1 MKLQHQALAL
11 LVVFIWGTNFVFIR
25 VGLDELPP
33 FTFAALRFLIVAFPL
48 LFFFPKPKVAWSFLA
63 AYGVLIGFGQFGLL
77 FWAMREDIS
86 PGLASLLIQTQVFF
100 TILLSASLV
109 GEQVKAKQMIALFL
123 CLIGLAVI
131 IVFTDGET
139 TTFGIIVILIAALSW
154 ALGNLVVKQAGS
166 VDALG
171 FIVWSALFS
180 IPPLALMAWFY
191 EGPNVIVE
199 SVFHLS
205 WKGWAVVLW
214 QSIGNT
220 LIGYGLWNLLLV
232 RYPAALVAPWALLV
246 PVFGMSASSLMLG
259 ELMPWWKLLAIG
271 LIFAGLS
278 MNMWSN
284 RPKPHNKF
292 T

>member
-11 LVVFIWGTNFVFIR
+11 LVAFIWGTNFVFIR

-33 FTFAALRFLIVAFPL
+33 FTFATLRFLIVAFPL
-48 LFFFPKPKVAWSFLA
+48 LLLFPKPKVAWSFLA

-77 FWAMREDIS
+77 FWVMQENIS
-86 PGLASLLIQTQVFF
+86 PGLASLIIQIQVFF
-100 TILLSASLV
+100 TILLSASLM
-109 GEQVKAKQMIALFL
+109 GEQVKAKQMAALFI
-123 CLIGLAVI
+123 CMIGLAVI

-191 EGPNVIVE
+191 EGPNIIVD
-199 SVFHLS
+199 SVSHLS
-205 WKGWAVVLW
+205 WKGWGVVLW

-220 LIGYGLWNLLLV
+220 LIGYGLWNMLLV
-232 RYPAALVAPWALLV
+232 RYHAALVAPWALLV
-246 PVFGMSASSLMLG
+246 PVFGMSASSVMLG

-284 RPKPHNKF
+284 RLKPNTKF